1 MKTTILRQ
9 RLTEDMQ
16 VRNLSRQTQ
25 ASYVLQVSQFA
36 RYFNKSPAVLGPEE
50 IRSYQVYLTNQKKLE
65 ASSIKVAVA
74 ALRFLYRVTLKR
86 PWDFGEIVPS
96 PKAPRTLPII
106 LSPDEVVQFLGCIPN
121 IKHRTILTACYAAGL
136 RITEAVHLKPA
147 AIDRQR
153 MVIRIEQGKGRKD
166 RYVMLSPKLLEVL
179 SDYWWA
185 VRPKVWLFPGDIP
198 GQPITRHSV
207 EKVCQAA
214 HQRSGLSKPVTP
226 HSLRH
231 AFAVHLLESGAD
243 LRTIQLLLGH
253 SSLNTTARYLRIA
266 TSKVCA
272 TTSPLDLLPQIPVA
286 AISKAN
292 RCAAPNGWT
301 IGVPRFLTPNTF
313 MLFSPCRRERPPS
326 PCRTRRS
333 SMTFYFGPPP
343 RHLRTI
349 AADPKH
355 LGAEIGF
362 FGILHTWGSNLL
374 HHPHIHFLVPG
385 GGLSPDGTRWIS
397 CRRGYFLPVEVL
409 SCLFRRLF
417 IEALQKANAAGQLQ
431 FFSALA
437 QLKEKSAF
445 QRYLAP
451 LRQTD
456 CRVGGDVA
464 IPTYSQTRT
473 CGFLASGS
481 SRESFARGGVAV
493 EDPDRRQWVPG

>member
-9 RLTEDMQ
+9 RMTEDMQ

-166 RYVMLSPKLLEVL
+166 RYVMLSPKLLDVL
-179 SDYWWA
+179 SDYWRA

-272 TTSPLDLLPQIPVA
+272 TTSPLDLLPQIPVP
-286 AISKAN
+286 AISKA
-292 RCAAPNGWT
+292 PT
-301 IGVPRFLTPNTF
+301 
-313 MLFSPCRRERPPS
+313 
-326 PCRTRRS
+326 
-333 SMTFYFGPPP
+333 
-343 RHLRTI
+343 
-349 AADPKH
+349 
-355 LGAEIGF
+355 
-362 FGILHTWGSNLL
+362 
-374 HHPHIHFLVPG
+374 
-385 GGLSPDGTRWIS
+385 
-397 CRRGYFLPVEVL
+397 
-409 SCLFRRLF
+409 
-417 IEALQKANAAGQLQ
+417 
-431 FFSALA
+431 SA
-437 QLKEKSAF
+437 
-445 QRYLAP
+445 
-451 LRQTD
+451 
-456 CRVGGDVA
+456 
-464 IPTYSQTRT
+464 
-473 CGFLASGS
+473 
-481 SRESFARGGVAV
+481 
-493 EDPDRRQWVPG
+493 

>member
-9 RLTEDMQ
+9 RMTEDMQ

-121 IKHRTILTACYAAGL
+121 IKHRTILTACYAARL

-286 AISKAN
+286 DLSKA
-292 RCAAPNGWT
+292 P
-301 IGVPRFLTPNTF
+301 TP
-313 MLFSPCRRERPPS
+313 
-326 PCRTRRS
+326 
-333 SMTFYFGPPP
+333 
-343 RHLRTI
+343 
-349 AADPKH
+349 A
-355 LGAEIGF
+355 
-362 FGILHTWGSNLL
+362 
-374 HHPHIHFLVPG
+374 
-385 GGLSPDGTRWIS
+385 
-397 CRRGYFLPVEVL
+397 
-409 SCLFRRLF
+409 
-417 IEALQKANAAGQLQ
+417 
-431 FFSALA
+431 
-437 QLKEKSAF
+437 
-445 QRYLAP
+445 
-451 LRQTD
+451 
-456 CRVGGDVA
+456 
-464 IPTYSQTRT
+464 
-473 CGFLASGS
+473 
-481 SRESFARGGVAV
+481 
-493 EDPDRRQWVPG
+493 